1 MIIWPFEGLIN
12 GRRSRKRPENFDD
25 TTVNSSLTELYR
37 LVVYMTIN
45 NFRNFDDNSLGKLSS
60 VIFVTMM
67 TIDDLFNADSLA
79 TLDGNSMV

>member
-60 VIFVTMM
+60 VIFVMMM

>member
-1 MIIWPFEGLIN
+1 MIIWPFGGLIN

>member
-60 VIFVTMM
+60 VMFVTMM
-67 TIDDLFNADSLA
+67 TVDDLFNADGLA

>member
-67 TIDDLFNADSLA
+67 TVDDLFNADGLA
-79 TLDGNSMV
+79 TLDCNSMV